1 MSALM
6 MRDCGPAT
14 SLQDGGRYGYQR
26 FGVSPAGA
34 MDRLALAAANVLV
47 GNGAETG
54 AVEFMAQGGSL
65 ICEGGPLLVSL
76 AGGGATLS
84 VQGHPVAPF
93 TSTLVREGDRLTV
106 SPCRT
111 GLFAYLAVAGGF
123 DVAPELG
130 SIALHRRS
138 GMGGM
143 VGRPLAAGDRL
154 PCAAAGHVAPQVL
167 IDGLTDGLS
176 RADGPIRVVL
186 GPQDDYFAP
195 DTIARFLGECY
206 RVSARI
212 DRMGYQLEGPALIA
226 ARGHNIVSDGI
237 VCGHVQVPGH
247 GQPIVLMRDRQT
259 TGGYPKIATV
269 ISADL
274 DRLAQ
279 CVPGSEVTFRAI
291 AHEEAVRLARQYR
304 ARIAALASRLKP
316 AQPDLDSRRLLG
328 LNLISGVVDAR
339 DPAVNP

>member
-1 MSALM
+1 
-6 MRDCGPAT
+6 
-14 SLQDGGRYGYQR
+14 
-26 FGVSPAGA
+26 

-47 GNGAETG
+47 GNGVETG

-65 ICEGGPLLVSL
+65 VCEGGPLLVAL
-76 AGGGATLS
+76 AGGDAALAIDGK
-84 VQGHPVAPF
+84 PVAPR
-93 TSTLVREGDRLTV
+93 TSVLVREADVLTV
-106 SPCRT
+106 GPCCT

-123 DVAPELG
+123 DIPPELG

-138 GMGGM
+138 GMGGL

-154 PCAAAGHVAPQVL
+154 PCVAASHNAPRC
-167 IDGLTDGLS
+167 LTDGL
-176 RADGPIRVVL
+176 AEGGGPIRVVL

-195 DTIARFLGECY
+195 DMIARFVGEPY

-212 DRMGYQLEGPALIA
+212 DRMGYQLEGPKLIA

-247 GQPIVLMRDRQT
+247 GQPIVLMRDCQT

-274 DRLAQ
+274 DRLAR
-279 CVPGSEVTFRAI
+279 CVPGSEVTFQAI
-291 AHEEAVRLARQYR
+291 PHGEAVQLARQHR
-304 ARIAALASRLKP
+304 ARIASLASRLRP
-316 AQPDLDSRRLLG
+316 ARPDLDSRRLLA
-328 LNLISGVVDAR
+328 LNLISGVVDGR
-339 DPAVNP
+339 EPLVNP